1 MLRNI
6 VFNSHI
12 VHRDGNRMN
21 GDRLNGIMKAWLVM
35 LLLVQGV
42 CAGAQRFF
50 NLTAEEVRID
60 SILPHFGCSVPLND
74 NHEDSVYT
82 VGLLYPEFID
92 MPKSQV
98 EKYKQL
104 CDTVPPDMPRI
115 AQRIVYSR
123 KRASLDVAFCPVVYR
138 DNHYQLLVSFMLDI
152 TAKADENASSKKR
165 GAKRQT
171 SSAARYAE
179 HSVLASGQ
187 WAKIRVS
194 STGVHRLTNEV
205 IRKAGFSDLSKVRV
219 YGYGGNL
226 RKEILDGD
234 DIADHD
240 DLKEISTCVMD
251 GSKLFYAKG
260 PVSWDSEKSTVR
272 TRNPYSD
279 YGYYFITQSEET
291 PMTLDEESFLASFY
305 PSADDYHSLYEVDGY
320 AWYQG
325 GRKLFDPN
333 QISVGE
339 SQSYTLVNNT
349 NAAAAQLCVNVS
361 AETRSTVQVA
371 FNDSVVGTINIV
383 LSDSYDKANEASRVY
398 KVSNFKDYNIVTL
411 TAVSGSPVRLDY
423 ASIAWDKPFDAPS
436 LASSSVP
443 QAEYVG
449 NISNQDL
456 HADGQYDMVII
467 VPTSQTWLD
476 QAERLKTLHG
486 EKDGMRVRILP
497 ADELYNEFSSGTPDA
512 SAYRNYLKMLYDRA
526 ATDDDMPKYL
536 LLFGDCVWDNRM
548 LTSDCKSL
556 NADDYLLCFESENSF
571 NQVKCYVDDGYFC
584 MLDDGEGGSPLYR
597 DKLDMSVGRMPV
609 TTEADAKAVVD
620 KTVNY
625 ANNTYAGSWQNTL
638 MFMGDDGNNNEHMIA
653 ANELAD
659 MVIEQYSGYNV
670 KKVLWDAYER
680 ESSSTGNTYPDATEA
695 IKQQQK
701 AGALVMNY
709 SGHGRADQISHES
722 VLRLVDFENFSG
734 NNLPVWITASCDIM
748 PFDGTSST
756 IGETALLNSK
766 GGAVAFFGTSRTV
779 YASYN
784 KIINKNFI
792 KNVLTVNGGMPITI
806 GEAQRLSK
814 NSLASTGQN
823 TDEIVNNLQYSL
835 LGDPALR
842 LALPT
847 YTVVVDSIN
856 GIAASTGA
864 NVTINAGSKMRIK
877 GHVEGVDDFNGVAAI
892 TVRDSRELVT
902 CRLNNRGDDDASSE
916 AYQYY
921 DRTKVIY
928 NGSDSIRNNRFDI
941 TFAVPKDINYSDDNG
956 LITVYACND
965 GKTMLAHGENG
976 SFTVNGSDLADD
988 DGIGPSIYCYLN
1000 SPSFSNGGKVNPTP
1014 YFVAQITDK
1023 DGINVTGNGIGHDLQ
1038 LIIDGE
1044 TSKTYVL
1051 NDNFSYDF
1059 GTYTKGETYYNIPE
1073 LEEGSHTLL
1082 FRAWDTLNNLSTAEL
1097 SFNVVKGLVPTLY
1110 SVSCSDNPASSSTT
1124 FIVNHDFVGSDVDV
1138 RIELFDMSGRLLWR
1152 HEESGANTNS
1162 AYTYEWNL
1170 TLDNG
1175 ERLQTGVYLYRVG
1188 VAAAGSRQTTK
1199 AKKLIVLGNK

>member
-1 MLRNI
+1 
-6 VFNSHI
+6 
-12 VHRDGNRMN
+12 MN
-21 GDRLNGIMKAWLVM
+21 GNRLNGVMKAWLLA
-35 LLLVQGV
+35 LLLARVAS
-42 CAGAQRFF
+42 AGAQRFY

-60 SILPHFGCSVPLND
+60 SMLPHFGCSVPLND
-74 NHEDSVYT
+74 NHADSVYT
-82 VGLLYPEFID
+82 VALLYPEFID
-92 MPKSQV
+92 MPESQV

-104 CDTVPPDMPRI
+104 CDTVPPEMPRV
-115 AQRIVYSR
+115 AQRVVYSR

-138 DNHYQLLVSFMLDI
+138 ENRYQLLVSFMLDI
-152 TAKADENASSKKR
+152 TAKPNDSALSKKR
-165 GAKRQT
+165 SAKRHA
-171 SSAARYAE
+171 SPAARYAE

-194 STGVHRLTNEV
+194 STGVHRLTSEV
-205 IRKAGFSDLSKVRV
+205 IRKAGFSDLSKVKV

-234 DIADHD
+234 DLIEHD
-240 DLKEISTCVMD
+240 DLKEVPTCVVD

-260 PVSWDSEKSTVR
+260 PVSWDSDNATVR

-279 YGYYFITQSEET
+279 YGHYFITQDEET
-291 PMTLDEESFLASFY
+291 PATLDEESFLASFY

-325 GRKLFDPN
+325 GRKLFDTN
-333 QISVGE
+333 QIAVGE
-339 SQSYTLVNNT
+339 SHSYNLDNNT
-349 NAAAAQLCVNVS
+349 NASSARLCVSVS
-361 AETRSTVQVA
+361 AEARSTVQVA
-371 FNDSVVGTINIV
+371 FNDSVLGTISVV
-383 LSDSYDKANEASRVY
+383 LSDSYDKGNDASQTY
-398 KVSNFKDYNIVTL
+398 TVSKFRDNNIVTL
-411 TAVSGSPVRLDY
+411 SVISGSAVRLDY
-423 ASIAWDKPFDAPS
+423 ASMTWNKPFDAPS
-436 LASSSVP
+436 LTASSLP
-443 QAEYVG
+443 EAEYVC
-449 NISNQDL
+449 NIDNQDL
-456 HADGQYDMVII
+456 HADAQYDMVII
-467 VPTSQTWLD
+467 VPESQKWFD
-476 QAERLKTLHG
+476 QAERLKALHN
-486 EKDGMRVRILP
+486 EKDGMTVRIVP

-526 ATDDDMPKYL
+526 ATDDEMPKYL

-556 NADDYLLCFESENSF
+556 NAEDYLLCFESENSF

-597 DKLDMSVGRMPV
+597 DKLDMAVGRIPV

-659 MVIEQYSGYNV
+659 MVIEKYPGYNV

-680 ESSSTGNTYPDATEA
+680 ASSSTGNTYPDVAET

-701 AGALVMNY
+701 AGALVMDY

-722 VLRLVDFENFSG
+722 VLRLIDFENFSG
-734 NNLPVWITASCDIM
+734 SNLPVWITASCDIM

-766 GGAVAFFGTSRTV
+766 GGAVAFYGTSRTV

-784 KIINKNFI
+784 KTMNRNFI
-792 KNVLTVNGGMPITI
+792 KNALTVDGGKPMTL

-814 NSLASTGQN
+814 NSLTSTN
-823 TDEIVNNLQYSL
+823 PSSSEIVNNLQYSL

-856 GIAASTGA
+856 DVATSSGT
-864 NVTINAGSKMRIK
+864 NVTINAGSKMRIR
-877 GHVEGVDDFNGVAAI
+877 GHVEGVDNFNGVAAV

-902 CRLNNRGDDDASSE
+902 CRLNNRGDDDASSA

-928 NGSDSIRNNRFDI
+928 NGSDSIRNNHFDI

-965 GKTMLAHGENG
+965 DKTALAHGENG

-1000 SPSFSNGGKVNPTP
+1000 SPSFANGGKVNSTP

-1038 LIIDGE
+1038 LVIDGE
-1044 TSKTYVL
+1044 TSRTYVL

-1073 LEEGSHTLL
+1073 LEEGSHTLV

-1110 SVSCSDNPASSSTT
+1110 NVSCSDNPASTSTT
-1124 FIVNHDFVGSDVDV
+1124 FIVSHDFVGSDVDV
-1138 RIELFDMSGRLLWR
+1138 RIELFDMSGRLLWK
-1152 HEESGANTNS
+1152 HEESGANANS

-1170 TLDNG
+1170 TLDSG
-1175 ERLQTGVYLYRVG
+1175 EKLQTGVYLYRVG
-1188 VAAAGSRQTTK
+1188 VASATSKQTTK
-1199 AKKLIVLGNK
+1199 AKKLIVISNK